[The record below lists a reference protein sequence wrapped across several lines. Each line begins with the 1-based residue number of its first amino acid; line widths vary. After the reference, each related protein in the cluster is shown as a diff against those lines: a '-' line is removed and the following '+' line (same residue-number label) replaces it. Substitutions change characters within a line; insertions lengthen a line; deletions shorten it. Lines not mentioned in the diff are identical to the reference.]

1 MKTMKMTKDMSNLEV
16 AELLRA
22 ISASYELTDP
32 KKNKFRIIAYN
43 RAADAIEH
51 LSSEVKDIWDDGK
64 LEDIPG
70 VGPSISE
77 NIGEIFQFGKSK
89 HFEEIMKD
97 FPPAIFELIPL
108 PRIGA
113 KTAFKLVT
121 QLGINSISDL
131 EKKAKD
137 GEISK
142 LEGFGEES
150 QADILEAIKEYK
162 NKKHRL
168 LIPYAEQ
175 ISNEVIEWM
184 KKDESIVK
192 IDPLGSLRRKAS
204 TIGDIDISVASKDTV
219 NTITH
224 FCNYPKAKKIIEK
237 GSRTASIL
245 LPNEIQVDLM
255 VQSPESYG
263 ALLAHFTGSK
273 HHNIALREF
282 ALKKGLS
289 ISEYGIKAAGKL
301 NKFPDEDSFYKY
313 LGLNFI
319 PPEMREDSGEIEAS
333 LENKI
338 PYLVDVKDIKSDLQI
353 HSDFDTET
361 RLDLGESSMQEI
373 IDKANNLNYEYIA
386 FTEHNPS
393 SSKHSPKEI
402 NDIIKRKKEYI
413 DKLNYSYVNSV
424 KGSVKYVFNSLEVDI
439 LQDGNLPL
447 DDKALDLLDFAL
459 VSIHSSFKMPRD
471 VMTKR
476 IINALSHKKTK
487 IFAHPTTR
495 KLNVREGIEINWP
508 EFFSFCK
515 KNNKWI
521 EIDADPM
528 RLDLPDSLVKDAI
541 KEGILL
547 TLGTDSH
554 HKDSMDNMKYGVS
567 VARRGWAT
575 KNDIVNTR
583 GLIEFKKMIK

>member
-1 MKTMKMTKDMSNLEV
+1 MKMTKDMSNLEV

-22 ISASYELTDP
+22 ISASYELLDP
-32 KKNKFRIIAYN
+32 NKNKFRIIAYD

-51 LSSEVKDIWDDGK
+51 LSSEIKDIWDDGK
-64 LEDIPG
+64 LEEIPG
-70 VGPSISE
+70 VGPSIAT
-77 NIGEIFQFGKSK
+77 NISEIFKSGKSK
-89 HFEEIMKD
+89 HFEEVLKN

-121 QLGINSISDL
+121 KLGIKSVSDL
-131 EKKAKD
+131 ENKAKK
-137 GEISK
+137 GEIAK

-150 QADILEAIKEYK
+150 QSDILESIKEHK
-162 NKKHRL
+162 NRKNRL
-168 LIPYAEQ
+168 LLPYAEQ
-175 ISNEVIEWM
+175 ISNEVIDWM
-184 KKDESIVK
+184 KKDKSIVK

-204 TIGDIDISVASKDTV
+204 TIGDIDISVASKDSVT
-219 NTITH
+219 TITH

-263 ALLAHFTGSK
+263 SLLAHFTGSK

-289 ISEYGIKAAGKL
+289 ISEYGIKASSKL
-301 NKFPDEDSFYKY
+301 NKFPDEQSFYKY

-333 LENKI
+333 LEGKI
-338 PYLVDVKDIKSDLQI
+338 PNLVDIKDIKSDLQI

-373 IDKANNLNYEYIA
+373 IDKAKSLNYEYVA

-393 SSKHSPKEI
+393 SSKHNLKEI

-447 DDKALDLLDFAL
+447 DDKTLELLDFAL

-476 IINALSHKKTK
+476 IINALSHEKAK

-508 EFFSFCK
+508 EVFSFCK

-554 HKDSMDNMKYGVS
+554 HQDSMDNMKYGVS

-575 KNDIVNTR
+575 KDDIVNTR

>member
-1 MKTMKMTKDMSNLEV
+1 MKMTKDMSNLEV

-22 ISASYELTDP
+22 ISASYELIDSN
-32 KKNKFRIIAYN
+32 KNKFRIIAYD

-51 LSSEVKDIWDDGK
+51 LSSEVKDLWDDGK

-77 NIGEIFQFGKSK
+77 NIGEIFKLGKSK
-89 HFEEIMKD
+89 HFEEVMKD

-121 QLGINSISDL
+121 KLGVNSISDL
-131 EKKAKD
+131 EKKAKN
-137 GEISK
+137 GEIAK

-150 QADILEAIKEYK
+150 QSDILEAIEEYK
-162 NKKHRL
+162 NRKNRL
-168 LIPYAEQ
+168 LLPYAEQ
-175 ISNEVIEWM
+175 ISNEVIDWM
-184 KKDESIVK
+184 KKDKSIIK

-204 TIGDIDISVASKDTV
+204 TVGDIDISVSSNNSVASL
-219 NTITH
+219 NH

-237 GSRTASIL
+237 GTKTASIL

-255 VQSPESYG
+255 VQRPESYG
-263 ALLAHFTGSK
+263 SLLAHFTGSK

-282 ALKKGLS
+282 ALKKGSS

-301 NKFPDEDSFYKY
+301 NKFPDEKSFYKY

-319 PPEMREDSGEIEAS
+319 PPELREDSGEIEAS
-333 LENKI
+333 LEGKI
-338 PYLVDVKDIKSDLQI
+338 PNLIDVKDVKSDLQI

-373 IDKANNLNYEYIA
+373 IDKANSLNYEYVA

-393 SSKHSPKEI
+393 RSKHNLNEI

-439 LQDGNLPL
+439 LQDGNLPIE
-447 DDKALDLLDFAL
+447 DKTLELLDFAL

-476 IINALSHKKTK
+476 IISALSHKKAK

-508 EFFSFCK
+508 ELFAFCK

-528 RLDLPDSLVKDAI
+528 RLDLPDSLAKDAI